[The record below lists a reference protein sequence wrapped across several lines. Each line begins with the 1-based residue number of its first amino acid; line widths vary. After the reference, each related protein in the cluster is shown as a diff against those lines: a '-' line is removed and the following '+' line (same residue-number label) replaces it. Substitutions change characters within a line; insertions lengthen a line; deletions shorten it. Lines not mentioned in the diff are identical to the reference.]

1 MTFVRFNDPL
11 FVVTAPLAVNFLDGD
26 SLQLEAGD
34 PVSVNRAPSGELVLG
49 DGSPSWTVR
58 SNRDRRLLLSSLLPI
73 TPVLRRNEF
82 RELYLDSAS
91 PLREG
96 EITESDLLARMRI
109 VPDSL
114 REVVSDLSR
123 I

>member
-11 FVVTAPLAVNFLDGD
+11 FVTTSPLEVNFPDGD
-26 SLQLEAGD
+26 SLQLESGD
-34 PVSVNRAPSGELVLG
+34 PVSVNKSPSGELVLG
-49 DGSPSWTVR
+49 DGDPSWTVR

-73 TPVLRRNEF
+73 TPVLRKNQH

-109 VPDSL
+109 VPERNRDL
-114 REVVSDLSR
+114 VSSVSR
-123 I
+123 H